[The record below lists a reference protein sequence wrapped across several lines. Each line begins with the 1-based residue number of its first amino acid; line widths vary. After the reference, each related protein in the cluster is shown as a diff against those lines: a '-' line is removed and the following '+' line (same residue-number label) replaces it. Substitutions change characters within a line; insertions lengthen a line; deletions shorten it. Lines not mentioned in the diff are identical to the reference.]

1 MSSSTPAIRPM
12 LENKPGKTAGA
23 VGHVLNMPLV
33 SLIGYVALFSIA
45 FGNLIDVEADNQSV
59 GFGGQAL
66 VKVMFLALG
75 GLYGGIGVLTDA
87 KVRRLLLSFPMM
99 WMSLILFFFL
109 AAVPTSVTV
118 FTSLASTISIACV
131 LLLTA
136 TALVQIGVKNVL
148 NTVFYAAAAYVL
160 GSWVAY
166 LFVPEIGVFL
176 EATTEGQ
183 FVPRMGGLSH
193 PNTLGQVAG
202 FTLVLSLLLYR
213 DDKKFSWVRA
223 IVIVAAVAAMLGSL
237 SRTSLIASV
246 IAAMSIFR
254 MHIFQRSYA
263 MMVIVCGIAGLAVLM
278 LTSMIVD
285 LETKVSKKLGALSK
299 SGDAA
304 ELTSAT
310 GRTEIWAETV
320 KLVAKR
326 PAVGYGAATSKELLK
341 DYSLHTHNLVL
352 NVALSTGVFGGAL
365 CLWMCLNRFFNLFLT
380 HHPIADSLV
389 VFVLVNGLFENVI
402 FSILC
407 GLPTM
412 IWIIALALPTL
423 DAIGNEEENPV
434 PSSGIL
440 KLSRN

>member
-1 MSSSTPAIRPM
+1 MSSTTPAIRPM
-12 LENKPGKTAGA
+12 IENKPGKTADA
-23 VGHVLNMPLV
+23 VERAMNMPLV
-33 SLIGYVALFSIA
+33 TLIGYVSLFLIA
-45 FGNLIDVEADNQSV
+45 FGNLVNVEADNDSV

-66 VKVMFLALG
+66 VKVMLLALG
-75 GLYGGIGVLTDA
+75 GLYGGIGVLTDF

-99 WMSLILFFFL
+99 WMSLLLLLFFVS
-109 AAVPTSVTV
+109 VPTSVTV
-118 FTSLASTISIACV
+118 VTSLASTISITCV
-131 LLLTA
+131 LLMTA

-148 NTVFYAAAAYVL
+148 NTVFYAAGAFVL
-160 GSWVAY
+160 GSWFAY
-166 LFVPEIGVFL
+166 FFVPEIGVFL

-183 FVPRMGGLSH
+183 FIPRMGGLSH

-202 FTLVLSLLLYR
+202 FTLVLSLILYR

-223 IVIVAAVAAMLGSL
+223 IVIVAALAALLGSL

-246 IAAMSIFR
+246 IAVMSIFR
-254 MHIFQRSYA
+254 MHIFQRRYA
-263 MMVIVCGIAGLAVLM
+263 LAAIVCGMVGLAALM
-278 LTSMIVD
+278 VVSMVVD
-285 LETKVSKKLGALSK
+285 IESKVSKKLGALSK

-310 GRTEIWAETV
+310 GRTDIWAETIR
-320 KLVAKR
+320 LVSKR
-326 PAVGYGAATSKELLK
+326 PAVGYGAATSKELLE
-341 DYSLHTHNLVL
+341 DYSKHTHNLVL
-352 NVALSTGVFGGAL
+352 NVALSTGVLGGIL
-365 CLWMCLNRFFNLFLT
+365 CAWMCINRFLNLFIA

-423 DAIGNEEENPV
+423 DAIENEEKNPI
-434 PSSGIL
+434 PSGIL